1 MSLVI
6 LLFGIVSALAFANS
20 DAWQTLFLYTILCLV
35 VLINSSSA
43 IFQGGTFGMAGKFP
57 LSYIGAQMGGQAMG
71 GIFPGNNWCKSEK
84 NNIF

>member
-6 LLFGIVSALAFANS
+6 ILFGIVSALSFANS
-20 DAWQTLFLYTILCLV
+20 DTWQTLFLYTILCLV

-71 GIFPGNNWCKSEK
+71 GIFPGIIIIQIIFK
-84 NNIF
+84 NS